1 MTDITTWIDE
11 YHKGS
16 RFGLNG
22 KILIKKP
29 SKYQEIIVIENE
41 YYGKALML
49 DDCWMTSLKDEKY
62 YHEGLVHPALS
73 SIDEKSNVL
82 IIGGGDGWYYKRMR

>member
-1 MTDITTWIDE
+1 MNNISTWIDE
-11 YHKGS
+11 YHRGS

-22 KILIKKP
+22 KILIKKT

-49 DDCWMTSLKDEKY
+49 DGCWMTS
-62 YHEGLVHPALS
+62 V
-73 SIDEKSNVL
+73 
-82 IIGGGDGWYYKRMR
+82 

>member
-1 MTDITTWIDE
+1 MTNITTWIDE

-22 KILIKKP
+22 EILIKKT

-49 DDCWMTSLKDEKY
+49 DGCWDDITKRRKI
-62 YHEGLVHPALS
+62 LS
-73 SIDEKSNVL
+73 
-82 IIGGGDGWYYKRMR
+82 

>member
-1 MTDITTWIDE
+1 MTNITTWIDE

-22 KILIKKP
+22 EILIKKT

-49 DDCWMTSLKDEKY
+49 DGCWMTS
-62 YHEGLVHPALS
+62 
-73 SIDEKSNVL
+73 
-82 IIGGGDGWYYKRMR
+82 

>member
-1 MTDITTWIDE
+1 MTNITTWIDE

-22 KILIKKP
+22 KILIKKT

-49 DDCWMTSLKDEKY
+49 DGCWMCGGLDLVVVWFSLLGGFGY
-62 YHEGLVHPALS
+62 MAPGFLVWICGGCIS
-73 SIDEKSNVL
+73 STP
-82 IIGGGDGWYYKRMR
+82 G

>member
-22 KILIKKP
+22 KILIKKT

-49 DDCWMTSLKDEKY
+49 DLSLIHISEPTRPY
-62 YHEGLVHPALS
+62 
-73 SIDEKSNVL
+73 
-82 IIGGGDGWYYKRMR
+82 